1 MKPKGWNNMEE
12 DERIKHAFAVYASP
26 HGKYIISQ
34 ALHYGI
40 KSLKAV
46 EPKAMRERSNIEDM
60 EMLQLIF
67 DISIVEPEE
76 THRIVRRMAMR
87 NESMPGARYMDD
99 GG

>member
-1 MKPKGWNNMEE
+1 MKPKGWNKMEE
-12 DERIKHAFAVYASP
+12 DERIKRAFSVYASP

-46 EPKAMRERSNIEDM
+46 EPKAMRECSNIEDM

-67 DISIVEPEE
+67 DIPIVEPEE
-76 THRIVRRMAMR
+76 AQRIVRRTAAR
-87 NESMPGARYMDD
+87 NESIPGARYMDD
-99 GG
+99 GD